1 MQVIGARLQI
11 ILKDPE
17 NTSKIFLDLLLR
29 EMMEYKLS
37 VKEVVN
43 ETKTIIIAGSDTSG
57 STTAILLLLLAQNP
71 DLQEQVYNEIMAV
84 EPDGDLTMEQ
94 CNQLKVLDRVFKE
107 TLRLFPP
114 VPLITRAADQP
125 ITLSGRTIPQGTH
138 LIASVLTMQRCE
150 KYWGPTA
157 NRFDPDRWLPEN
169 LPKHPRLMSFGGT
182 PRNCIGI
189 IYANFAVKVT
199 VAKVLRNFRLSTSLK
214 FEDIRLA
221 MSTILKF
228 ENEFLV
234 TFTGRRSNL

>member
-125 ITLSGRTIPQGTH
+125 ITLSGRTIPQG
-138 LIASVLTMQRCE
+138 
-150 KYWGPTA
+150 
-157 NRFDPDRWLPEN
+157 FDRVCVNNAAL
-169 LPKHPRLMSFGGT
+169 
-182 PRNCIGI
+182 
-189 IYANFAVKVT
+189 
-199 VAKVLRNFRLSTSLK
+199 
-214 FEDIRLA
+214 
-221 MSTILKF
+221 
-228 ENEFLV
+228 
-234 TFTGRRSNL
+234 